1 MWTKNIGLFIEFWN
15 IFFLSSV
22 VCDPSFYH
30 AVWVSNWITE
40 LQKTLLDLL
49 RLWAKLHAPSLK
61 KSCTRSVVKR
71 RGCYIRFMRARWPVS
86 WASLAGERW
95 RMSFVQSAPFV
106 GKTWSHSVASYS
118 HKFYFRPCFI
128 VQLTKSGAM
137 LTILRFHLWPL
148 TWTFPT

>member
-1 MWTKNIGLFIEFWN
+1 MWTKNKGLFIEFWN

-106 GKTWSHSVASYS
+106 GKSWSHSVASYS

-148 TWTFPT
+148 NWTFPT